1 MNSESLKYWT
11 TLLAN
16 LGVLLGLFFLVLEVQ
31 QNSGIAATQARM
43 DLASMWREI
52 DSARQDESFA
62 ELLIK
67 SYDNPRALSV
77 VEVTQLDAYYWGIID
92 QMLNAQVGAATGVS
106 QGSFEVIAD
115 QTATIYFASEF
126 AQAWWRHTRLSFDDS
141 GSSDFLQAMDEAI
154 KKAGQSE
161 YTNPYQKIADELG
174 AYGTVS
180 NK

>member
-43 DLASMWREI
+43 DFASMWREI

-92 QMLNAQVGAATGVS
+92 QMLSAQVAAATGVR
-106 QGSFEVIAD
+106 QGSFEVTAD
-115 QTATIYFASEF
+115 QAATIYFANEF

-141 GSSDFLQAMDEAI
+141 ENSDFLQVMDEAI
-154 KKAGQSE
+154 KKAEQRE

-174 AYGTVS
+174 AYGAAS